1 MANPLNQIE
10 LGTSCVVKESGQE
23 GTLQRIFHYPTK
35 YLVKTDDGEFKYF
48 STHEISFEGYDRTK
62 TSLKVP
68 DIPFDGVG
76 ASFAVWVPFQAETQ
90 IEHHFLS
97 SKEIVWDMI
106 TSLEMYNTWFP
117 GIQRAIADV
126 ETDRY
131 VHKFSFDKLNLKPG
145 SFFKARP
152 ATLAPWFRC
161 RIVTVEKEKEFG
173 FDFQMTPFYSEYVS
187 FVIEETKKGVFV
199 TCNRFSKGPFSFL
212 ALLGWNKSKSKL
224 LKRLA
229 EITPTIEIKDDS
241 AESDSGADSP
251 ELRAYNVAVMVN
263 KALDGDMGLLNET
276 PDVITRGKAKALLI
290 KIKRGTADRPAIPDK
305 VSSAQVA
312 PAATASVEKPVKS
325 APASLSKD
333 DMIAIAVNKALDGD
347 GSAIDDLSDKIV
359 KAKSKALLMKIQKG
373 TADRPAMP
381 DQTSTS
387 PTATDN
393 TSINSASASLSKDD
407 MIAIAVNK
415 ALDGDSS
422 AIDDL
427 SDKIVKA
434 KSKALLMKIQKGMA
448 ERPKVPNF
456 KQPADDSQVIQD
468 EKETDAQLIE
478 RLTAEGLD
486 GKMDE
491 INNLEN
497 KVLRG
502 KIKAAIV
509 KAKRNA

>member
-97 SKEIVWDMI
+97 SKEIVWQMI

-229 EITPTIEIKDDS
+229 EITPTIEIEDDS
-241 AESDSGADSP
+241 AESDSAADSP
-251 ELRAYNVAVMVN
+251 ELRAYNVAVVVN
-263 KALDGDMGLLNET
+263 KALDGDMGPLNEAS
-276 PDVITRGKAKALLI
+276 DVITRGKAKALLI

-305 VSSAQVA
+305 VSSAQAA
-312 PAATASVEKPVKS
+312 PATTASVEKAVNS
-325 APASLSKD
+325 AP
-333 DMIAIAVNKALDGD
+333 
-347 GSAIDDLSDKIV
+347 
-359 KAKSKALLMKIQKG
+359 
-373 TADRPAMP
+373 
-381 DQTSTS
+381 
-387 PTATDN
+387 
-393 TSINSASASLSKDD
+393 ASLSKDD

-434 KSKALLMKIQKGMA
+434 KSKALLMKIQKGTADRPAMPDQASTPPTATNISAPASLSKDDMIAIAVNKALDGDNSAIDDLSDKIVKAKSKALLMKIQKGTA
-448 ERPKVPNF
+448 ERPKVPSSE
-456 KQPADDSQVIQD
+456 QPADDSQIIQD

-478 RLTAEGLD
+478 RLTVEGLD